1 MNFNKKFKLRD
12 IFMKKQKLKIYT
24 ACFLSLFCSPTYAAV
39 FDVEAHGVYGGF
51 WRDLY
56 KFGPVVIDTVGG
68 DLGIFVNNDFKI
80 GFSFATV
87 AGLLSRNEKDD
98 VFDAINGSYGTPDRY
113 SGFLS
118 ALEPTDFTYSTAAL
132 KLEYLFYNGSTFG
145 WSSTTNLGQGVYG
158 QGKIVNESGL
168 PKDSYHSFPNN
179 YATLGFA
186 LIIKFTQNLRMSFG
200 VSQRKDLDKNNNK
213 RTVGFENLDAV
224 SIYNHVYLV
233 KF

>member
-1 MNFNKKFKLRD
+1 MNFHKKFKLHD

-113 SGFLS
+113 IGFLS

-132 KLEYLFYNGSTFG
+132 
-145 WSSTTNLGQGVYG
+145 
-158 QGKIVNESGL
+158 
-168 PKDSYHSFPNN
+168 
-179 YATLGFA
+179 
-186 LIIKFTQNLRMSFG
+186 
-200 VSQRKDLDKNNNK
+200 
-213 RTVGFENLDAV
+213 
-224 SIYNHVYLV
+224 
-233 KF
+233 